1 MSIVIN
7 RIVIFRMKIFTI
19 FTFVGLILLSNIL
32 LRNALAADFNPQTGV
47 LTIPSIVVL
56 DGTEAKYQVELRL
69 VSHVKPVTFD
79 VIKLTP
85 ISVGS
90 SAEANF
96 NPSNGI
102 VYIDNLTL
110 ANKFYA
116 GTMSLSRIGNT
127 LKFTVEDTAF
137 LKRNIS
143 LNDVVTTFSD
153 GNLSIIG
160 TTDMGESVELSGKKE
175 DDGVS
180 FLIKLK

>member
-1 MSIVIN
+1 
-7 RIVIFRMKIFTI
+7 MKRFTI
-19 FTFVGLILLSNIL
+19 FSFLGLILSSNILLSNS
-32 LRNALAADFNPQTGV
+32 LAADFNPQTGI

-56 DGTEAKYQVELRL
+56 DSTKAKYQAELQL
-69 VSHVKPVTFD
+69 ISHVKPVTFE
-79 VIKLTP
+79 VKKLTP

-90 SAEANF
+90 SADANF

-102 VYIDNLTL
+102 VYIYNLTL
-110 ANKFYA
+110 AQKFYA
-116 GTMSLSRIGNT
+116 GTMSLSMIPNT

-143 LNDVVTTFSD
+143 LDDVVTTFSN

-160 TTDMGESVELSGKKE
+160 TTDMGESVELSGSKK

-180 FLIKLK
+180 FLINIK